1 MLYKIKK
8 FLALSMQRK
17 FLFIEAYYI
26 LGMTRIAI
34 LWFPFKKLTRNLTQ
48 QRTPFSLP
56 LLRSID
62 EEVAL
67 DIKKAMKQASAYAP
81 WGSSCLAQSLT
92 AQKMLKK
99 RAISGV
105 IYIGVKREKNKQKDL
120 QAHAWVQTGEYIIAG
135 EKDSKSFAIVSVFR
149 WEG

>member
-1 MLYKIKK
+1 MLHKIKK
-8 FLALSMQRK
+8 FLDLSMQRK
-17 FLFIEAYYI
+17 FLFIEAYYT

-67 DIKKAMKQASAYAP
+67 DIKKAIKQASAYTL
-81 WGSSCLAQSLT
+81 WESSCLVQSLT

-105 IYIGVKREKNKQKDL
+105 IYIGVKRDKSEQKEL
-120 QAHAWVQTGEYIIAG
+120 QAHAWVQIGKYVITGEK
-135 EKDSKSFAIVSVFR
+135 EDKLFAIVSVFS